1 VEIGFTDGITHKISL
16 TIAWSGGDM
25 AEGSHVGR
33 PSSWIA
39 VSVMLV
45 GCVLG
50 GIGLVAGPSWPLFW
64 AGVAIA
70 AIGGV
75 LALAV
80 GIFSD
85 VVMYTPR
92 DIAFSADGV
101 SAVDGTEIHARTTE
115 TTAALRDEAPRSGA
129 ESPENPRNAENL
141 ASG

>member
-1 VEIGFTDGITHKISL
+1 
-16 TIAWSGGDM
+16 M

-33 PSSWIA
+33 PSSWMA

-45 GCVLG
+45 GFILG

-85 VVMYTPR
+85 VVTYTPR
-92 DIAFSADGV
+92 DIAVSADGAANAPGV
-101 SAVDGTEIHARTTE
+101 SGAAGAQTGPGTTE
-115 TTAALRDEAPRSGA
+115 TAPAPREEAPAAGA
-129 ESPENPRNAENL
+129 ENSENPTSAENL

>member
-1 VEIGFTDGITHKISL
+1 
-16 TIAWSGGDM
+16 M

-33 PSSWIA
+33 PSSWMA
-39 VSVMLV
+39 VGVMLV
-45 GCVLG
+45 GFILG

-85 VVMYTPR
+85 VVTYTPR
-92 DIAFSADGV
+92 DIAVSAGGAANAPGV
-101 SAVDGTEIHARTTE
+101 SGAAGTETGPGTTE
-115 TTAALRDEAPRSGA
+115 TAPAPREEAPAADA
-129 ESPENPRNAENL
+129 ENPENSKSAENL

>member
-1 VEIGFTDGITHKISL
+1 
-16 TIAWSGGDM
+16 M

-45 GCVLG
+45 GFVVG
-50 GIGLVAGPSWPLFW
+50 GLGLVAGPSWPLFW

-80 GIFSD
+80 GILSD
-85 VVMYTPR
+85 VVMYSPR
-92 DIAFSADGV
+92 DIAFSTDGTDGV
-101 SAVDGTEIHARTTE
+101 SGAAGMKTQAGMSG
-115 TTAALRDEAPRSGA
+115 TTAATQAPGDGA
-129 ESPENPRNAENL
+129 ESPVNAESPGNTENV

>member
-1 VEIGFTDGITHKISL
+1 
-16 TIAWSGGDM
+16 M

-33 PSSWIA
+33 PSSWMA

-45 GCVLG
+45 GFILG

-85 VVMYTPR
+85 VIIYTPR
-92 DIAFSADGV
+92 DIAAGADGAAKATGV
-101 SAVDGTEIHARTTE
+101 SSATGSANRAGATE
-115 TTAALRDEAPRSGA
+115 TGTTPREEAAGAGA
-129 ESPENPRNAENL
+129 ENPENTGSPQSAENL

>member
-1 VEIGFTDGITHKISL
+1 
-16 TIAWSGGDM
+16 M

-45 GCVLG
+45 GFVVG
-50 GIGLVAGPSWPLFW
+50 GLGLVAGPSWPLFW

-80 GIFSD
+80 GILSD
-85 VVMYTPR
+85 VVMYSPR
-92 DIAFSADGV
+92 DIAFSTDGTDGV
-101 SAVDGTEIHARTTE
+101 SGAAGMKTQAGMSG
-115 TTAALRDEAPRSGA
+115 TTAATEAPRDGA
-129 ESPENPRNAENL
+129 ESPENAESPGNTENV